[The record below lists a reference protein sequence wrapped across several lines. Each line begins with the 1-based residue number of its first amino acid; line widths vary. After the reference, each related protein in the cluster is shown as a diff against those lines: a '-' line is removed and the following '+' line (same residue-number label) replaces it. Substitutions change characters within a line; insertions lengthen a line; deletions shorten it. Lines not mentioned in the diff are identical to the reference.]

1 MANDGAGYVDL
12 MVLVAGLQADI
23 FGIPTAKFDKDAS
36 RYHQAVYTRKRLDLL
51 KAIDNALAPLFMGQ
65 LKNVHKRCV
74 ATFRTELVDG
84 LKGEGYDFGKVVKEA
99 GGRVEKDFIE
109 RAQGGYFG

>member
-1 MANDGAGYVDL
+1 ME
-12 MVLVAGLQADI
+12 
-23 FGIPTAKFDKDAS
+23 AKFDKDAS
-36 RYHQAVYTRKRLDLL
+36 RYHQAVYMRKRLDLL